1 LQEQIDEFKDRE
13 MQTKTMYDK
22 IITTINSQQDENVRF
37 SPKNF
42 LTILL
47 E

>member
-1 LQEQIDEFKDRE
+1 LQEQIDEFKERE

-22 IITTINSQQDENVRF
+22 IITTINSQQDENVR
-37 SPKNF
+37 PLLPNL
-42 LTILL
+42 LTILI